1 MYTKSDTVK
10 YENYVAYKLNI
21 GSLWNFFT
29 LLKEIAFAAKLMLYV
44 LLPSLQLGIS
54 KEVLTRGQAGN
65 SHGCKVW

>member
-29 LLKEIAFAAKLMLYV
+29 LLEEIAFATKLM
-44 LLPSLQLGIS
+44 
-54 KEVLTRGQAGN
+54 
-65 SHGCKVW
+65 